1 MQIISA
7 ELQSV
12 SHRTYQKLFP
22 FLVPGNFYRTIPYF
36 FKGNLMNRN
45 PNVGRMKLSRIGS
58 VRVLEREEIVVT
70 VDHYSCVGDVGLG
83 FNALGIQNRQAYFIL
98 ANRILLKK

>member
-1 MQIISA
+1 
-7 ELQSV
+7 
-12 SHRTYQKLFP
+12 
-22 FLVPGNFYRTIPYF
+22 
-36 FKGNLMNRN
+36 
-45 PNVGRMKLSRIGS
+45 MKLSRIGS

-83 FNALGIQNRQAYFIL
+83 FNALGIQNRQAHFIL